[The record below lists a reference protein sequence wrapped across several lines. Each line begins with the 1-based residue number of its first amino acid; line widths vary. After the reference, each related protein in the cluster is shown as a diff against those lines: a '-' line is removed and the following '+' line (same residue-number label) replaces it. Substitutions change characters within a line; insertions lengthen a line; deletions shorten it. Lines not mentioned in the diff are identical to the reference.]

1 MAIIR
6 FAVLFLTLLSLGCA
20 KHAPPA
26 PGQLMVTLVTDLAP
40 PKDFDELR
48 VLVTYKGEAK
58 HDTTYAL
65 RGGSAIKLP
74 ATFAVIAGS
83 EPATPVDVHVEARLR
98 GKVVVVRDARTT
110 VPGDRIANLTI
121 PIEFLCVGQVSGSG
135 VSLCAADRTCMG
147 GSCGPST
154 VDASTLPTFDPSGV
168 FGGAK
173 EPGASGRC
181 FDVLEC
187 FGDAEPVTPDDAC
200 SLAIPADRGSG
211 LNVALLNAERTQGI
225 CASNAC
231 LVVLDNDAARGW
243 VEANGRIQLPAAAC
257 TPARPGSR
265 ALVATRCAT
274 KKPSDPPCGSWSSS
288 GSVATDGTLVEIN
301 LGDAGLPPGS
311 DGGVGASDAG
321 PQDSCSQ
328 NNGGCSA
335 YATCAVGDA
344 GSPVC
349 ACRPG
354 YTGDGL
360 GCIDV
365 NECLVDRGG
374 CAVDAT
380 CTNIPGS
387 RTCACNSGFSG
398 DGTTCTDVDE
408 CATQNGGC
416 SADATCTNR
425 PGFRTC
431 TCNSGFSGDGL
442 TCTDV
447 NECVTSN
454 GGCDANATCTNNVG
468 GRSCACNTGYEGN
481 GVTCTDVNECAT
493 ANGGCAAFA
502 QCTNLAGGRSCAC
515 QPGFSGDGVSC
526 ANNDEC
532 AANAT
537 ICGPASAGSCTDT
550 PGAYA
555 CMCRP
560 GYTLENGTCVDLNEC
575 ATNNGGCS
583 ANATCTNT
591 TGSRSCACN
600 GGWSGD
606 GVTCACTGE
615 SDASLCARAGQNCGA
630 LTATDNCGTVR
641 SLASC
646 GSCGNNAT
654 CGTGAASGVCACNAG
669 YVGNGTT
676 CVVDQT
682 CTAVSGV
689 LTQNTTWTAAQSP
702 YCVNGNVLVSQGV
715 TLTVEAGVLAKFAV
729 GKSMQVDGTLKVL
742 GTEQAHVAFD
752 CQRPAVNNDPEACW
766 GQLKFTDT
774 AEDAVLDAQGNYVSG
789 SILRWLDLSRAGNVA
804 NGKGAVELIG
814 ALPVLSHCDVGRN
827 ATTGLYLSRTQSA
840 LQIIDTRFHSNS
852 RHSSQLPPGTYEGGA
867 IRAEGA
873 CFNLVRAFI
882 YNNSSLNTSTIHHS
896 SPFFEDGQWYSGCT
910 STVIESLISNNISN
924 AFEDAAAGIYAN
936 GDISIT
942 RTTFR
947 NNGAASVSTIAMLVG
962 SLQIDDSIVAN
973 SGGIGVSTRAGS
985 VPSVPRWI
993 SIRNSLITHAGDIGL
1008 RLATVGIGG
1017 TTPTDRPKP
1026 NWMAANETIRIEG
1039 CMIHENNGGLISQE
1053 ATNSARLGVIGT
1065 NFRGNRR
1072 TAIYH
1077 AFEGSFDEGAR
1088 PSSYATAD
1096 GLSIETSTIIHSDG
1110 SALRINGSGGR
1121 VSASAFVIGAGL
1133 RSPATFGLTA
1143 GLRIDDIFLRTGG
1156 GTLERNNFFG
1166 IVAFGIGSPASSLSG
1181 RNNYWGTT
1189 SDSAIQSILWDWN
1202 DDSSLGFINYTPF
1215 LTSPSTDAPL
1225 LPPSGVTKAVSGTG
1239 VRVSWNANTESDL
1252 AGYRVFWGSSDGF
1265 FWAHSAEVPSGT
1277 SYVIPNVGISERF
1290 AVAAYD
1296 TTRSGVS
1303 YTDRVSGHEG
1313 WPTEAVGP

>member
-1 MAIIR
+1 MTSLIR
-6 FAVLFLTLLSLGCA
+6 FAAFLLALIALGCA
-20 KHAPPA
+20 KNAPPA

-40 PKDFDELR
+40 PKDFDEVR

-65 RGGSAIKLP
+65 RGSAAIKLP

-121 PIEFLCVGQVSGSG
+121 PIEFLCVGQVSGG
-135 VSLCAADRTCMG
+135 GASLCAAEQTCMG

-154 VDASTLPTFDPSGV
+154 IDASALPTFDPTGV

-181 FDVLEC
+181 FDVLDC
-187 FGDAEPVTPDDAC
+187 FGEAEPVTADAAC

-231 LVVLDNDAARGW
+231 LVVLDNDGARGW

-257 TPARPGSR
+257 TPARNGSR

-301 LGDAGLPPGS
+301 LGDAGAPNSG
-311 DGGVGASDAG
+311 DGGVGDSG
-321 PQDSCSQ
+321 VVPQDICSQ

-335 YATCAVGDA
+335 YATCAVGDGGA
-344 GSPVC
+344 PVC
-349 ACRPG
+349 TCRPG

-380 CTNIPGS
+380 CTNTPGS
-387 RTCACNSGFSG
+387 RTCVCNAGYAGNGLS
-398 DGTTCTDVDE
+398 CADVDE

-425 PGFRTC
+425 LGFRTC
-431 TCNSGFSGDGL
+431 TCTSGFSGDGL
-442 TCTDV
+442 TCADV
-447 NECVTSN
+447 NECASSNGGCAVDAQCTNLLGNRSCTCLAGYTGTGLVCTDENECATSN
-454 GGCDANATCTNNVG
+454 GGCAV
-468 GRSCACNTGYEGN
+468 
-481 GVTCTDVNECAT
+481 
-493 ANGGCAAFA
+493 FA
-502 QCTNLAGGRSCAC
+502 QCTNLPGSRSCAC
-515 QPGFSGDGVSC
+515 QAGFVGDGVTC
-526 ANNDEC
+526 ANVDEC
-532 AANAT
+532 QANAT
-537 ICGPASAGSCTDT
+537 LCGTASAGTCTDT

-555 CMCRP
+555 CTCKP
-560 GYTLENGTCVDLNEC
+560 GYTLENGTCVDINEC
-575 ATNNGGCS
+575 ATQNGGCS

-600 GGWSGD
+600 SGWSGD
-606 GVTCACTGE
+606 GVSCACTGE

-630 LTATDNCGTVR
+630 LTATDNCGAVR

-654 CGTGAASGVCACNAG
+654 CGTGATSGVCACNAG

-702 YCVNGNVLVSQGV
+702 YCVNGNVLVQQGV
-715 TLTVEAGVLAKFAV
+715 TLTIEAGVLAKFAV

-774 AEDAVLDAQGNYVSG
+774 AEDAVFDSQGNYASGSMLRWVELTRGGNVSTAAAVVDVVAARLYADNVVVRRSVGTVFAMSRQTTSSVLKHFVASNNTGSVLRLAGACATVVAGEFSANRAASTVEADAPYAYDGSGVWPCSTRIEDTAFSDAVTNAELLVVSG
-789 SILRWLDLSRAGNVA
+789 HVSVVGSTFRGASDSNLASAGSVAVRVYRGGVEVEGSSFANPNGALFDLKSSDWSAIRNSILVADGGAAIVKNQSDSFEDFGGSFVETPRPNWLPAGASTYIEGSLIRHRSGGIFTPVGGTFVAGVMMMGNGSAGNM
-804 NGKGAVELIG
+804 
-814 ALPVLSHCDVGRN
+814 ALGP
-827 ATTGLYLSRTQSA
+827 
-840 LQIIDTRFHSNS
+840 
-852 RHSSQLPPGTYEGGA
+852 SSQ
-867 IRAEGA
+867 
-873 CFNLVRAFI
+873 VKD
-882 YNNSSLNTSTIHHS
+882 SSLYS
-896 SPFFEDGQWYSGCT
+896 SAGPSLFSCSGCSVERSSFVVSPGPRT
-910 STVIESLISNNISN
+910 
-924 AFEDAAAGIYAN
+924 AN
-936 GDISIT
+936 SQGLGWPTLGRYDDISI
-942 RTTFR
+942 
-947 NNGAASVSTIAMLVG
+947 GA
-962 SLQIDDSIVAN
+962 
-973 SGGIGVSTRAGS
+973 
-985 VPSVPRWI
+985 
-993 SIRNSLITHAGDIGL
+993 
-1008 RLATVGIGG
+1008 G
-1017 TTPTDRPKP
+1017 TTIT
-1026 NWMAANETIRIEG
+1026 
-1039 CMIHENNGGLISQE
+1039 
-1053 ATNSARLGVIGT
+1053 
-1065 NFRGNRR
+1065 
-1072 TAIYH
+1072 
-1077 AFEGSFDEGAR
+1077 
-1088 PSSYATAD
+1088 
-1096 GLSIETSTIIHSDG
+1096 
-1110 SALRINGSGGR
+1110 
-1121 VSASAFVIGAGL
+1121 
-1133 RSPATFGLTA
+1133 RS
-1143 GLRIDDIFLRTGG
+1143 
-1156 GTLERNNFFG
+1156 N
-1166 IVAFGIGSPASSLSG
+1166 LSG
-1181 RNNYWGTT
+1181 RISVGLASSGGGGNRSATGNYWGTT

-1215 LTSPSTDAPL
+1215 LTAPSTDAPL
-1225 LPPSGVTKAVSGTG
+1225 LPPSGVTKVVDGSG
-1239 VRVSWNANTESDL
+1239 VRVSWNANTEADL

-1265 FWAHSAEVPSGT
+1265 FWAHSVEVPSGT
-1277 SYVIPNVGISERF
+1277 LYVIPNVPITERF

>member
-1 MAIIR
+1 MTSLIR
-6 FAVLFLTLLSLGCA
+6 FAAFLLALIALGCA
-20 KHAPPA
+20 KNAPPA

-40 PKDFDELR
+40 PKDFDEVR

-65 RGGSAIKLP
+65 RGSAAIKLP

-121 PIEFLCVGQVSGSG
+121 PIEFLCVGQVSGG
-135 VSLCAADRTCMG
+135 GASLCAAEQTCMG

-154 VDASTLPTFDPSGV
+154 VDASTLPTFDPTGV

-181 FDVLEC
+181 FDVLDC
-187 FGDAEPVTPDDAC
+187 FGEAEPVTADAAC

-231 LVVLDNDAARGW
+231 LVVLENDGARGW

-257 TPARPGSR
+257 TPARNGSR

-301 LGDAGLPPGS
+301 LGDAGAPNSG
-311 DGGVGASDAG
+311 DGGVGDSGAVPSDI
-321 PQDSCSQ
+321 CSQ

-335 YATCAVGDA
+335 YATCAVGDGGA
-344 GSPVC
+344 AMC
-349 ACRPG
+349 TCRPG

-380 CTNIPGS
+380 CTNTPGS
-387 RTCACNSGFSG
+387 RTCVCNAGYAGNGLS
-398 DGTTCTDVDE
+398 CADVDE

-425 PGFRTC
+425 LGFRTC
-431 TCNSGFSGDGL
+431 TCTSGFSGDGL
-442 TCTDV
+442 TCADV
-447 NECVTSN
+447 NECATAN
-454 GGCDANATCTNNVG
+454 GGCDANATCTNTSG
-468 GRSCACNTGYEGN
+468 SRSCACNTGYEGS
-481 GVTCTDVNECAT
+481 GVTCSDVNECAT

-515 QPGFSGDGVSC
+515 QAGFTGDGLSC
-526 ANNDEC
+526 TNNDEC
-532 AANAT
+532 AANTT
-537 ICGPASAGSCTDT
+537 ICGPTSAGSCTDI

-555 CMCRP
+555 CTCRP

-575 ATNNGGCS
+575 ATQNGGCS

-600 GGWSGD
+600 SGWSGD
-606 GVTCACTGE
+606 GVSCACTGE

-630 LTATDNCGTVR
+630 LTATDNCGAVR

-654 CGTGAASGVCACNAG
+654 CGTGATSGVCACNAG

-702 YCVNGNVLVSQGV
+702 YCVNGNVLVQQGV
-715 TLTVEAGVLAKFAV
+715 TLTIEAGVLAKFAV
-729 GKSMQVDGTLKVL
+729 SKSMQVDGTLKVL

-774 AEDAVLDAQGNYVSG
+774 AEDAVFDSQGNYVSG
-789 SILRWLDLSRAGNVA
+789 SILRWLDVSRGGNVSTA
-804 NGKGAVELIG
+804 PSVVAADSVVLLIEHGIFVRNGAT
-814 ALPVLSHCDVGRN
+814 VLS
-827 ATTGLYLSRTQSA
+827 LSNTA
-840 LQIIDTRFHSNS
+840 
-852 RHSSQLPPGTYEGGA
+852 
-867 IRAEGA
+867 
-873 CFNLVRAFI
+873 
-882 YNNSSLNTSTIHHS
+882 TSTQIRFSDLSHNVATSPGPYLRTVSGVRTLDACVTVS
-896 SPFFEDGQWYSGCT
+896 ST
-910 STVIESLISNNISN
+910 SLSDNRSL
-924 AFEDAAAGIYAN
+924 
-936 GDISIT
+936 
-942 RTTFR
+942 
-947 NNGAASVSTIAMLVG
+947 
-962 SLQIDDSIVAN
+962 
-973 SGGIGVSTRAGS
+973 
-985 VPSVPRWI
+985 
-993 SIRNSLITHAGDIGL
+993 
-1008 RLATVGIGG
+1008 
-1017 TTPTDRPKP
+1017 
-1026 NWMAANETIRIEG
+1026 
-1039 CMIHENNGGLISQE
+1039 
-1053 ATNSARLGVIGT
+1053 
-1065 NFRGNRR
+1065 
-1072 TAIYH
+1072 
-1077 AFEGSFDEGAR
+1077 
-1088 PSSYATAD
+1088 
-1096 GLSIETSTIIHSDG
+1096 
-1110 SALRINGSGGR
+1110 GSGGSDGVISSR
-1121 VSASAFVIGAGL
+1121 NSHGRCLLQPLCGTELVDTAIIEPQQTYAANSAAALTVGDCAHVVAIRSSFRATGSGSSIPLVLLEGGSLDANGCTFENFNGPAVQRGSYNWSSFRNSFFRTNAAFAILGSYYTTPSIPAVQRPEWMNSLDDLYLEGVSVRHANGGVSDEAARTSIVGSQIIAS
-1133 RSPATFGLTA
+1133 
-1143 GLRIDDIFLRTGG
+1143 GG
-1156 GTLERNNFFG
+1156 GTGIRLGFARLKQVTSLHSAGPSLECSDVCEVDGSTFTVRPGTRSASPNGWNVGSRFDDLSFFYGRENSVSRSNLFG
-1166 IVAFGIGSPASSLSG
+1166 IRGFSVVAAVTADVKAFS
-1181 RNNYWGTT
+1181 NYWGTT
-1189 SDSAIQSILWDWN
+1189 SDSAIQSIIWDWN

-1215 LTSPSTDAPL
+1215 LTAPSTDAPL
-1225 LPPSGVTKAVSGTG
+1225 LPPSGVTKVVDGTG
-1239 VRVSWNANTESDL
+1239 VRVSWNANTEADL

-1265 FWAHSAEVPSGT
+1265 FWAHSVEVPSGT
-1277 SYVIPNVGISERF
+1277 SYVIPNVPITERF